1 MKKEYL
7 YIAIFFTVVAVS
19 FYLFYR
25 LIEPFITSLVW
36 AAIFVVIFY
45 PFYTWLER
53 YIKSPNIRS
62 LLLTLLIAILIIGP
76 VGYLAVSLVQEA
88 VGMLEQFRSW
98 AAEGKLDK
106 LLDFTHSSFYQ
117 TLEKELRPY
126 IDLSK
131 FDPKKLIENALK
143 MVSKLAL
150 SQAAEI
156 ITNAGRVVL
165 EFLLML
171 FFMFFLFRDGETLY
185 LQIHEVIPMSPGKKK
200 ITVNYLRNII
210 KGTMYG
216 GVVVALIQGTLGGL
230 LFFVMGLPAPVF
242 WGALMA
248 FLAFLPIVG
257 TYLVY
262 IPAGLIML
270 FTGNY
275 LKGIVLISVGT
286 VVVSQI
292 DNVLRPWVISGRSGM
307 HTMLVFVSVMGGI
320 GMFGLPGIVLGPFIA
335 AVFVSMFNIFR
346 LKLAEN
352 DISGVGPSAELE
364 ATSPDDIIGG
374 DKSEDEGNDESEKKD
389 C

>member
-7 YIAIFFTVVAVS
+7 YIAIFFTVVAIF

-25 LIEPFITSLVW
+25 LIEPFITPLVW

-45 PFYTWLER
+45 PVYTWLER
-53 YIKSPNIRS
+53 YIKSANIRS
-62 LLLTLLIAILIIGP
+62 LLLTIFIAILIIGP
-76 VGYLAVSLVQEA
+76 VGYLAVALVQEA
-88 VGMLEQFRSW
+88 VGMMEQFRTW
-98 AAEGKLDK
+98 AAQGKMDK
-106 LLDFTHSSFYQ
+106 LLDFTHSTFYLS
-117 TLEKELRPY
+117 LEKELAPY

-131 FDPKKLIENALK
+131 FDPKELIENALK
-143 MVSKLAL
+143 SISKVAL
-150 SQAAEI
+150 SQATQI

-171 FFMFFLFRDGETLY
+171 FFTFFLFRDGETLY
-185 LQIHEVIPMSPGKKK
+185 LQIHEVIPMSPGKKR

-230 LFFVMGLPAPVF
+230 LFLVMGLPAPIF

-248 FLAFLPIVG
+248 FLAFLPLVG

-262 IPAGLIML
+262 VPAGLIML

-275 LKGIVLISVGT
+275 VKGIVLISVGT

-320 GMFGLPGIVLGPFIA
+320 GMFGLAGIVLGPFIA

-352 DISGVGPSAELE
+352 DISGAGPAAELE
-364 ATSPDDIIGG
+364 ANSPDDIIGKKTTSNDGG
-374 DKSEDEGNDESEKKD
+374 DDSQNNG
-389 C
+389 